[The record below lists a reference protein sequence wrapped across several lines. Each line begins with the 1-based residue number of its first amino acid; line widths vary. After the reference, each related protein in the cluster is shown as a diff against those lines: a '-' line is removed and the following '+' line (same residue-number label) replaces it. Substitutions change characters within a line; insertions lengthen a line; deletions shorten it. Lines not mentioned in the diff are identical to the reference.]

1 MANYDGGAA
10 REKRA
15 DLKKWQESQRVDP
28 DAYPVLS
35 AFANPLMPPARDI
48 IGREGER
55 DQVLSAMYRPEL
67 SSVVL
72 LADAGTGKALA
83 DDTLVPVDDSR
94 VFAEISDI
102 AVGDYVFGRDGTP
115 TPVIGV
121 FPQGVKSAF
130 RVITEFGE
138 PLVVNDEHIWTV
150 YDLRRG
156 CEITTTLSDMLSQ
169 GLFLHGGKPR
179 FLVPCGEGVQ
189 RSASFDFDKGVGRHG
204 VILPDALGGSLIE
217 RNDLVAVLDDHFV
230 IEPAGRDCVRLRT
243 GDGEM
248 AHTVASLLSGTG
260 QLARVDMGLD
270 GELCDVLWR
279 RTPQEYQPIMDVEPM
294 GSVPMTCIKVMADD
308 GLFQAGLGHVVTHN
322 TALVQSVMQRDP
334 DRLYLEVD
342 PAKLIA
348 GLNSDKEMGDRLKRL
363 FEDAENY
370 AASESTEL
378 VIFIDEFHQIV
389 QLSEAAVEALKPVL
403 ADAGTR
409 GLRIV
414 GATTFEEYN
423 EHIKKNQ
430 PLMQRLQPIR
440 VNSPDNETTVKILRG
455 FTHQYGVAD
464 QITGDEILRQ
474 IVEITNT
481 YMPADSQPRK
491 SVRVLDAMVGVHRY
505 TGRAMDVGMMH
516 EVIEESM
523 GISLA
528 FGVDGQAIKESL
540 DAKVYAQ
547 DNASTVLNRRLQL
560 CVANLNNPDQPMMS
574 ALFVG
579 STGVGKDLVD
589 KTIVP
594 VFDSSDGVSW
604 KRHGNLEPGD
614 YVFDRCGRPTEVLG
628 VFPQGMQDVYRVTFT
643 DGRTLDAGGPHLW
656 GVYTAKM
663 RANKNNGK
671 DVDFKVMSTLELL
684 ESGVVRSYPG
694 DTREHLKYLVPMNE
708 AVQWPEQDYELDPY
722 SLGAFIGNGAATC
735 PGFTITGDDEY
746 VIAKVATS
754 IGAEYRKDSVHNY
767 NWSFLTG
774 KRTVNGGAKHFQTKD
789 VLASVPEL
797 INCYSKDRRIPDQYM
812 HGSVEQRWELVRGL
826 FDTDGTIDPTT
837 GRFNVSYS
845 TFSKGL
851 AEDVRQL
858 LFSLGV
864 STSLNVWTRTKV
876 DNNGRSREMI
886 EYDVHVRVGNEEKVD
901 FFSLPRK
908 RDIAEQAIVQT
919 SNRTRV
925 KKFDMVGI
933 KSIEKLPEQEESSC
947 IYVANA
953 EHLYQAGQFVV
964 THNTEMTKQLTNL
977 MFGDDVKRLIRFD
990 MSEFAEETSLEV
1002 FRDELTQRVSN
1013 MGHAVILF
1021 DEVEKASKW
1030 HNRLLLQVLDDGR
1043 LSDRYGRTTSFLNTY
1058 IVLTTNAGSKIF
1070 NDIGEYAASDT
1081 GDGDSLDDYL
1091 KLIESNLRDQGD
1103 FPAELLGRI
1112 DEIVPF
1118 QPLSRETKR
1127 KIIQNKLLSLRNNV
1141 AAKHGVT
1148 LRIDPSIVQ
1157 YLTDDLSSTTADEG
1171 GAREATRI
1179 LEQQVATEVATFLNA
1194 HPGVRTISVTV
1205 AGQMW
1210 TDNKYIRK
1218 TRAYP
1223 FVFADD

>member
-1 MANYDGGAA
+1 MVSYDGGAA
-10 REKRA
+10 RKKRA
-15 DLKKWQESQRVDP
+15 DLKTWQESRRVDP

-35 AFANPLMPPARDI
+35 AFANPLLPPAREI
-48 IGREGER
+48 IGREEER

-94 VFAEISDI
+94 VFAQISDI
-102 AVGDYVFGRDGTP
+102 AVGDYVFGRDGKP
-115 TPVIGV
+115 TPVVGV
-121 FPQGVKSAF
+121 FPQGMKSAF
-130 RVITEFGE
+130 RVTTDFGD
-138 PLVVNDEHIWTV
+138 PLVANDEHIWTV
-150 YDLRRG
+150 YDRRRD
-156 CEITTTLSDMLSQ
+156 CEITTTLSDLLSE
-169 GLFLHGGKPR
+169 GLFLSGGEPR
-179 FLVPCGEGVQ
+179 FLVPRGEGVQ
-189 RSASFDFDKGVGRHG
+189 RSSSFGFDKSVGRRG
-204 VILPDALGGSLIE
+204 VILPGALGGSFAE
-217 RNDLVAVLDDHFV
+217 RSDLVAALDEHFI
-230 IEPAGRDCVRLRT
+230 IEPAGRNCVRLRT

-248 AHTVASLLSGTG
+248 AQTVASLLSGTG
-260 QLARVDMGLD
+260 ELARVDVGVD
-270 GELCDVLWR
+270 GEPCDVLWR
-279 RTPQEYQPIMDVEPM
+279 RTPQDYQPIVNVEPM
-294 GSVPMTCIKVMADD
+294 DSVPMTCIKVMADD

-378 VIFIDEFHQIV
+378 VVFIDEFHQIV

-409 GLRIV
+409 GLRII

-505 TGRAMDVGMMH
+505 TGRPMDVAMMH

-560 CVANLNNPDQPMMS
+560 CVANLNNPNKPMMS

-579 STGVGKDLVD
+579 STGVGK
-589 KTIVP
+589 
-594 VFDSSDGVSW
+594 
-604 KRHGNLEPGD
+604 
-614 YVFDRCGRPTEVLG
+614 
-628 VFPQGMQDVYRVTFT
+628 
-643 DGRTLDAGGPHLW
+643 
-656 GVYTAKM
+656 
-663 RANKNNGK
+663 
-671 DVDFKVMSTLELL
+671 
-684 ESGVVRSYPG
+684 
-694 DTREHLKYLVPMNE
+694 
-708 AVQWPEQDYELDPY
+708 
-722 SLGAFIGNGAATC
+722 
-735 PGFTITGDDEY
+735 
-746 VIAKVATS
+746 
-754 IGAEYRKDSVHNY
+754 
-767 NWSFLTG
+767 
-774 KRTVNGGAKHFQTKD
+774 
-789 VLASVPEL
+789 
-797 INCYSKDRRIPDQYM
+797 
-812 HGSVEQRWELVRGL
+812 
-826 FDTDGTIDPTT
+826 
-837 GRFNVSYS
+837 
-845 TFSKGL
+845 
-851 AEDVRQL
+851 
-858 LFSLGV
+858 
-864 STSLNVWTRTKV
+864 
-876 DNNGRSREMI
+876 
-886 EYDVHVRVGNEEKVD
+886 
-901 FFSLPRK
+901 
-908 RDIAEQAIVQT
+908 
-919 SNRTRV
+919 
-925 KKFDMVGI
+925 
-933 KSIEKLPEQEESSC
+933 
-947 IYVANA
+947 
-953 EHLYQAGQFVV
+953 
-964 THNTEMTKQLTNL
+964 TEMTKQLTNL

-990 MSEFAEETSLEV
+990 MSEFAEESSLDV

-1013 MGHAVILF
+1013 MGHAVVLF

-1058 IVLTTNAGSKIF
+1058 IILTTNAGSKIF

-1103 FPAELLGRI
+1103 FPAELLSRI

-1127 KIIQNKLLSLRNNV
+1127 KITKNKLLELRNNV

-1148 LRIDPSIVQ
+1148 LRIDPSVVQ

-1171 GAREATRI
+1171 GARDAARI
-1179 LEQQVATEVATFLNA
+1179 LEQQVATEVASFLNA
-1194 HPGVRTISVTV
+1194 HHDVKTISVTI

-1210 TDNKYIRK
+1210 TDNKFKRK
-1218 TRAYP
+1218 SQAYP

>member
-1 MANYDGGAA
+1 MVSYDGGAA
-10 REKRA
+10 RKKRA
-15 DLKKWQESQRVDP
+15 DLKTWQESRRVDP

-35 AFANPLMPPARDI
+35 AFANPLLPPAREI
-48 IGREGER
+48 IGREEER

-94 VFAEISDI
+94 VFAQISDI
-102 AVGDYVFGRDGTP
+102 AVGDYVFGRDGKP
-115 TPVIGV
+115 TPVVGV
-121 FPQGVKSAF
+121 FPQGMKSAF
-130 RVITEFGE
+130 RVTTDFGD
-138 PLVVNDEHIWTV
+138 PLVANDEHIWTV
-150 YDLRRG
+150 YDRRRD
-156 CEITTTLSDMLSQ
+156 CEITTTLSDLLSE
-169 GLFLHGGKPR
+169 GLFLSGGEPR
-179 FLVPCGEGVQ
+179 FLVPRGEGVQ
-189 RSASFDFDKGVGRHG
+189 RSSSFGFDKSVGRRG
-204 VILPDALGGSLIE
+204 VILPGALGGSFAE
-217 RNDLVAVLDDHFV
+217 RSDLVAALDEHFI
-230 IEPAGRDCVRLRT
+230 IEPAGRNCVRLRT

-248 AHTVASLLSGTG
+248 AQTVASLLSGTG
-260 QLARVDMGLD
+260 ELARVDVGVD
-270 GELCDVLWR
+270 GEPCDVLWR
-279 RTPQEYQPIMDVEPM
+279 RTPQDYQPIVNVEPM
-294 GSVPMTCIKVMADD
+294 DSVPMTCIKVMADD

-378 VIFIDEFHQIV
+378 VVFIDEFHQIV

-409 GLRIV
+409 GLRII

-505 TGRAMDVGMMH
+505 TGRPMDVAMMH

-560 CVANLNNPDQPMMS
+560 CVANLNNPNKPMMS

-594 VFDSSDGVSW
+594 VFDSSNGVNW
-604 KRHGNLEPGD
+604 KRHGDLEPGD
-614 YVFDRCGRPTEVLG
+614 FVFDRCGRPTEVLG
-628 VFPQGMQDVYRVTFT
+628 VFPQGTQDVYRVTFT

-663 RANKNNGK
+663 KANKDKGE

-684 ESGVVRSYPG
+684 ESGVVRSSPG
-694 DTREHLKYLVPMNE
+694 GTREHLKYFIPMNE
-708 AVQWPEQDYELDPY
+708 AVQWPEQDYALDPY
-722 SLGAFIGNGAATC
+722 SLGAFIGSG
-735 PGFTITGDDEY
+735 
-746 VIAKVATS
+746 
-754 IGAEYRKDSVHNY
+754 
-767 NWSFLTG
+767 
-774 KRTVNGGAKHFQTKD
+774 D

-797 INCYSKDRRIPDQYM
+797 IDCYSGDRRIPDLYM

-845 TFSKGL
+845 TSSKGL

-864 STSLNVWTRTKV
+864 STSLNTRTREKV
-876 DNNGRSREMI
+876 DDGGSREMV
-886 EYDVHVRVGNEEKVD
+886 EYDVHVCVSNEEKAN

-908 RDIAEQAIVQT
+908 RDIAEQAVLQT

-990 MSEFAEETSLEV
+990 MSEFAEESSLDV

-1013 MGHAVILF
+1013 MGHAVVLF

-1058 IVLTTNAGSKIF
+1058 IILTTNAGSKIF

-1103 FPAELLGRI
+1103 FPAELLSRI

-1127 KIIQNKLLSLRNNV
+1127 KITKNKLLELRNNV

-1148 LRIDPSIVQ
+1148 LRIDPSVVQ

-1171 GAREATRI
+1171 GARDAARI
-1179 LEQQVATEVATFLNA
+1179 LEQQVATEVASFLNA
-1194 HPGVRTISVTV
+1194 HHDVKTISVTI

-1210 TDNKYIRK
+1210 TDNKFKRK
-1218 TRAYP
+1218 SQAYP